1 MLSERQLSRS
11 HTSLWSYCAPR
22 LNAKLVNSIE
32 LLQTAQNSVK
42 RWDCPLETAI
52 TPQHNDLIAEVAFGI
67 FNYLVEHNTND
78 IHSIDHISMEKIIL
92 HAIYQM
98 SIIRKGTGFPR
109 ECFTLGHT
117 ADSSLLAHRLY
128 KELKKYKGTP
138 KVHYRLNGLGLLAS
152 CHPDIIIDKQLLEVK
167 MSRYSFRAEDL
178 RQLILYATLAWFNGI
193 KLEILTL
200 INPRLGITWQ
210 FSVQEL
216 AFLVSNDTPTVL
228 YQKLEE
234 YLTGESKSRDD

>member
-11 HTSLWSYCAPR
+11 HAGLWSYCAPR
-22 LNAKLVNSIE
+22 LNAQLVNSIE
-32 LLQTAQNSVK
+32 LLQTAHNSVK
-42 RWDCPLETAI
+42 KWDSPLETAI
-52 TPQHNDLIAEVAFGI
+52 TSQHNDVIAEVAFGI
-67 FNYLVEHNTND
+67 FNYLVENNTSY
-78 IHSIDHISMEKIIL
+78 IHSIDQVSMEKIIL

-109 ECFTLGHT
+109 EWFTLGHI

-128 KELKKYKGTP
+128 KELGKYKGTP
-138 KVHYRLNGLGLLAS
+138 KVHHRLNGLGLLAS
-152 CHPDIIIDKQLLEVK
+152 CHPDIIIDQQLFEVK

-210 FSVQEL
+210 FSVQDL
-216 AFLVSNDTPTVL
+216 AYLVSNDTPTIL

-234 YLTGESKSRDD
+234 YLTGESKCRDD